1 MPIDFDLPTDAA
13 KQILVGAIFA
23 ESSTKFSGGGED
35 AGEKTAIVQAIINL
49 AYYAGQSKMNGKKCY
64 NSSFGDGTILGA
76 VKKSIHAY
84 GQTRWNLVMVNDTLK
99 TKKILEKVLDQFDVA
114 HLKNCA
120 ETVNLWS
127 SATAPVSND
136 TLGGIPLQF
145 NQAANSPPSPRMKKI
160 GKAGAHTFYA
170 FIAGRECQ

>member
-49 AYYAGQSKMNGKKCY
+49 SYYAGQSKMNGKKCY

-84 GQTRWNLVMVNDTLK
+84 GQTRWNLVMVNDKLK
-99 TKKILEKVLDQFDVA
+99 TKAILEKVLDQFDVA
-114 HLKNCA
+114 HLKNCV
-120 ETVNLWS
+120 ETVNKHS
-127 SATAPVSND
+127 SAAAPVSND
-136 TLGGIPLQF
+136 TFGRNPLQF
-145 NQAANSPPSPRMKKI
+145 NQAKNAPPSPRTEKV
-160 GKAGAHTFYA
+160 GKVGAHTFYA
-170 FIAGRECQ
+170 FITGRECQ